1 MHAYEKA
8 IADALNDIADKE
20 IYFHSSEIMSLSDTL
35 AYKVI
40 GTLLSWACQPT
51 NIMPITIARDCLK
64 QFPVEWVSPKIKQTV
79 FRFIDITDDWDF
91 RRLLEL
97 CDLISIDLLKWAITL
112 GADSTN
118 PDIIEAV
125 DDFNEYIIR
134 KSVLKSLFYIFK
146 PSSLPQMVDT
156 LVSFC
161 CITDKLVHLQSNC
174 NEMYRNVN
182 YIALV

>member
-8 IADALNDIADKE
+8 IADELNDIADKE
-20 IYFHSSEIMSLSDTL
+20 IYFHPSEIMSLSDTL

-40 GTLLSWACQPT
+40 GTLLSWACQPQ
-51 NIMPITIARDCLK
+51 NITPITIARDCLK

-79 FRFIDITDDWDF
+79 FHFIDITDDWDF

-134 KSVLKSLFYIFK
+134 KSVLN
-146 PSSLPQMVDT
+146 
-156 LVSFC
+156 
-161 CITDKLVHLQSNC
+161 SN
-174 NEMYRNVN
+174 
-182 YIALV
+182 LSG

>member
-8 IADALNDIADKE
+8 IADELNDIADKE
-20 IYFHSSEIMSLSDTL
+20 IYFHPSEIMSLPDTL

-40 GTLLSWACQPT
+40 GTLLSWACQPQ
-51 NIMPITIARDCLK
+51 NITPITIARDCLK

-79 FRFIDITDDWDF
+79 FHFIDITDDWDF

-134 KSVLKSLFYIFK
+134 KSVLN
-146 PSSLPQMVDT
+146 
-156 LVSFC
+156 
-161 CITDKLVHLQSNC
+161 SN
-174 NEMYRNVN
+174 
-182 YIALV
+182 LSG

>member
-8 IADALNDIADKE
+8 IADALNHIADKE
-20 IYFHSSEIMSLSDTL
+20 IYFHTSEIMSLSDTL
-35 AYKVI
+35 ASEVI

-51 NIMPITIARDCLK
+51 NVLPITIARDCLK

-125 DDFNEYIIR
+125 DDFNEYITR
-134 KSVLKSLFYIFK
+134 K
-146 PSSLPQMVDT
+146 
-156 LVSFC
+156 
-161 CITDKLVHLQSNC
+161 N
-174 NEMYRNVN
+174 
-182 YIALV
+182 ALNSDYAH

>member
-8 IADALNDIADKE
+8 IADELNDIADKE
-20 IYFHSSEIMSLSDTL
+20 IYFYPSEIMSLSDTL
-35 AYKVI
+35 ACKVI

-79 FRFIDITDDWDF
+79 SGFIDITDDWEF

-97 CDLISIDLLKWAITL
+97 CDLISLDLLKWAVTL
-112 GADSTN
+112 GADSTD

-125 DDFNEYIIR
+125 DDFNEYISR
-134 KSVLKSLFYIFK
+134 KS
-146 PSSLPQMVDT
+146 
-156 LVSFC
+156 
-161 CITDKLVHLQSNC
+161 
-174 NEMYRNVN
+174 
-182 YIALV
+182 ALNPDLS